1 MKHLIATLIA
11 AALAML
17 PLQTASA
24 QQYDSNAQALAAV
37 INGYAF
43 ACDEDYGEGVV
54 LDGNEIYE
62 VPLADQ
68 NGVVQ
73 SETAFIVFASMR
85 CDAGGGGGLYC
96 GALGCSF
103 DIIADSRVHDPMSIL
118 PHAPDMVVRLEDG
131 GYPFRIYTEECQDAH
146 YTKDD
151 TKCFRE
157 ARRSFW

>member
-1 MKHLIATLIA
+1 
-11 AALAML
+11 ML
-17 PLQTASA
+17 PIQTASA
-24 QQYDSNAQALAAV
+24 QQYDSNAQALSAV

-43 ACDEDYGEGVV
+43 TCDGYYGGGVV

-62 VPLADQ
+62 VPLVDH

-85 CDAGGGGGLYC
+85 CDGEGGGGLYC
-96 GALGCSF
+96 GARGCSF
-103 DIIADSRVHDPMSIL
+103 DIIADSRVHDSYSIL

-131 GYPFRIYTEECQDAH
+131 GYAFRFYREECHNAR

-157 ARRSFW
+157 TRRSFW